1 MNMKR
6 FLSVLLILAML
17 VCTVPAFAILATA
30 EDETA
35 SSAWDG
41 TSYDVSW
48 CDTADSG
55 AEIDGKKYKVT
66 GYTAEEAKTYEI
78 STAEQL
84 AGLAKLVNTY
94 KGDSFANV
102 TVYLTADVDLGGNLW
117 TMIGK
122 NGTTFSA
129 TCAFAGSFVGK
140 KTDGSNA
147 VISNLTVSDG
157 STSQYCVGLF
167 GLYRGPLMANLT
179 LKNAVIESGYGR
191 TGSFV
196 GTAGVAATFR
206 NLTSDA
212 KITMTATTAWT
223 WTCAGG
229 LFGTSYNKT
238 DGSGNVFENCV
249 FTGSIGYKD
258 KNTKVQGCGGIVG
271 FNEGVA
277 TFKNCIVTGNISG
290 VINGIANTGDN
301 RGNPRS
307 GVGGIL
313 GAAVWADGKAAI
325 GMENCYVSAT
335 LAGFQRVGGFIGS
348 LFSTPGEN
356 NANKFTN
363 CQFDGAVVS
372 NGGDAKAAFLGY
384 QESNGANPTFE
395 NCLNT
400 GVASCRSSG
409 SLKMG
414 LVSGNPT
421 ATFTNCYG
429 TYKALLKTGA
439 TETTG
444 LTESGKL
451 PADFDATVWEAREG
465 SYPVLKNAKAYA
477 NADFL
482 TADLSWIDAAD
493 MTKAVWID
501 TEAEL
506 LGAFRMFET
515 DSWVLGD
522 RKQGDAVFNN
532 MMNVQF
538 SGAVTEWLKKAPYT
552 ADTAFGD
559 IAGKWK
565 MPMKTEGTENAETV
579 KGIYYQTTTAIN
591 DGKYGVRIAA
601 EIKGSDWDKAEFRL
615 VASYTD
621 AAGNTKI
628 SALRK
633 EEITVC
639 YKSLLETIDG
649 TTTPATP
656 AAGYVWIVLDIGK
669 ISADYTD
676 VSFDLY
682 ASVTDATGT
691 YYNAVYA
698 VSISAP
704 AAQ

>member
-1 MNMKR
+1 
-6 FLSVLLILAML
+6 ML
-17 VCTVPAFAILATA
+17 VCTIPAFAVLATA
-30 EDETA
+30 EGETT
-35 SSAWDG
+35 AWDG

-48 CDTADSG
+48 CDTSDG
-55 AEIDGKKYKVT
+55 GVEIDGTKYKVT
-66 GYTAEEAKTYEI
+66 GYTAAEAKTYEI

-84 AGLAKLVNTY
+84 AGLAKLVNANN

-102 TVYLTADVDLGGNLW
+102 TVSLTADVDLGGKLW

-122 NGTTFSA
+122 NGTTFSG

-140 KTDGSNA
+140 KADGSNA
-147 VISNLTVSDG
+147 VISNLTVKDG

-196 GTAGVAATFR
+196 GTAGVAAKFS

-212 KITMTATTAWT
+212 KITMTATTAWG

-229 LFGTSYNKT
+229 LVGTSYNAT
-238 DGSGNVFENCV
+238 DGIGNLFENCV
-249 FTGSIGYKD
+249 FTGAIGCKD
-258 KNTKVQGCGGIVG
+258 STTKMETFGGIVG
-271 FNEGVA
+271 ISEGVA
-277 TFKNCIVTGNISG
+277 TFKSCIVTGTISG
-290 VINGIANTGDN
+290 ATTGVADANGTH
-301 RGNPRS
+301 

-313 GAAVWADGKAAI
+313 GAARWTASKAAI
-325 GMENCYVSAT
+325 VMENCYVSAT
-335 LAGFQRVGGFIGS
+335 LAGYQRVGGFIGS
-348 LFSTPGEN
+348 LFSNPGK

-363 CQFDGAVVS
+363 CQFDGMVIS

-384 QESNGANPTFE
+384 QQSNDAKPTFT

-400 GVASCRSSG
+400 GVASCRSGG

-414 LVSGNPT
+414 LVCGNPT

-444 LTESGKL
+444 LTENGKL

-477 NADFL
+477 NPDFL
-482 TADLSWIDAAD
+482 KADLSWIDAANL
-493 MTKAVWID
+493 TKAVWID

-538 SGAVTEWLKKAPYT
+538 SGIVTEWLKNAPYT
-552 ADTAFGD
+552 TDTAFGD
-559 IAGKWK
+559 IAGNYK
-565 MPMKTEGTENAETV
+565 MPMKTVGKASAENV
-579 KGIYYQTTTAIN
+579 KALYYQTNAASG
-591 DGKYGVRIAA
+591 GKYGVRFAA
-601 EIKGSDWDKAEFRL
+601 EIKGSDWSAAEFRL
-615 VASYTD
+615 VATYTD
-621 AAGNTKI
+621 AEGNTKI

-633 EEITVC
+633 EAITVC
-639 YKSLLETIDG
+639 YSALLETLDG
-649 TTTPATP
+649 VTSPATP
-656 AAGYVWIVLDIGK
+656 AEGYVWIVLDIGA
-669 ISADYTD
+669 ISENYTNI
-676 VSFDLY
+676 SFDIC
-682 ASVTDATGT
+682 ASVTDSKDNT
-691 YYNAVYA
+691 YYNTVYA
-698 VSISAP
+698 VSVSAP

>member
-1 MNMKR
+1 
-6 FLSVLLILAML
+6 ML
-17 VCTVPAFAILATA
+17 VCTIPAFAVLATA
-30 EDETA
+30 EGETT
-35 SSAWDG
+35 AWDG

-55 AEIDGKKYKVT
+55 VEIGGIKYKVT

-84 AGLAKLVNTY
+84 AGLAKLVNAY

-102 TVYLTADVDLGGNLW
+102 TVYLTADVDLGGKLW

-122 NGTTFSA
+122 NGTAYSGTY
-129 TCAFAGSFVGK
+129 AFAGSFVGK
-140 KTDGSNA
+140 KADGSNA
-147 VISNLTVSDG
+147 VISNLTVKDG
-157 STSQYCVGLF
+157 SDSQRCVGLF

-196 GTAGVAATFR
+196 GTAGVAAKFS

-212 KITMTATTAWT
+212 KITMTATTAWG

-229 LFGTSYNKT
+229 LFGTSFNAT
-238 DGSGNVFENCV
+238 DGSGNLFENCV
-249 FTGSIGYKD
+249 FTGTIGCKD
-258 KNTKVQGCGGIVG
+258 STTKMETFGGIVG
-271 FNEGVA
+271 ISEGVA
-277 TFKNCIVTGNISG
+277 TFKSCIVTGDISG
-290 VINGIANTGDN
+290 ATAGVADANGTH
-301 RGNPRS
+301 

-313 GAAVWADGKAAI
+313 GAARWTASKAAI
-325 GMENCYVSAT
+325 VMENCYVSST
-335 LAGFQRVGGFIGS
+335 LKGYQRVGGFLGA
-348 LFSTPGEN
+348 LYSTPGK

-363 CQFDGAVVS
+363 CQFDGMVVS
-372 NGGDAKAAFLGY
+372 GGGDAKAAFLGY
-384 QESNGANPTFE
+384 QQSNDAKPTFT

-400 GVASCRSSG
+400 GVASCRSDG

-414 LVSGNPT
+414 LVYGNPT

-439 TETTG
+439 SETTG

-465 SYPVLKNAKAYA
+465 SYPVLKNAKVYA

-482 TADLSWIDAAD
+482 TADLSWIDAANL
-493 MTKAVWID
+493 TKAVWID

-538 SGAVTEWLKKAPYT
+538 SGIVTEWLKNAPYT

-559 IAGKWK
+559 IAGNWK
-565 MPMKTEGTENAETV
+565 MPMKTVGKASAENV
-579 KGIYYQTTTAIN
+579 KALYYQTNAAS
-591 DGKYGVRIAA
+591 DGKYGVRFAA
-601 EIKGSDWDKAEFRL
+601 EIKGSDWSAAEFRL
-615 VASYTD
+615 VATYTD
-621 AAGNTKI
+621 AEGNTKI

-633 EEITVC
+633 EAITVC
-639 YKSLLETIDG
+639 YSALLETLDG
-649 TTTPATP
+649 VTSPATP
-656 AAGYVWIVLDIGK
+656 AEGYVWIVLDIGA
-669 ISADYTD
+669 ISENYTNI
-676 VSFDLY
+676 SFDIC
-682 ASVTDATGT
+682 ASVTDSKDNT

-698 VSISAP
+698 VSVSAP

>member
-1 MNMKR
+1 
-6 FLSVLLILAML
+6 ML

-30 EDETA
+30 EGETT
-35 SSAWDG
+35 AWDG

-48 CDTADSG
+48 CDTAVGG
-55 AEIDGKKYKVT
+55 AEIDGKEYKVT

-84 AGLAKLVNTY
+84 AGLAKLVNAY

-102 TVYLTADVDLGGNLW
+102 TVYLTADVDLGGKSW

-122 NGTTFSA
+122 NGKTYSA

-140 KTDGSNA
+140 KADGSNA
-147 VISNLTVSDG
+147 VISNLTVKDG
-157 STSQYCVGLF
+157 STSQTCVGLF

-191 TGSFV
+191 TGSF
-196 GTAGVAATFR
+196 AGSANETATFR
-206 NLTSDA
+206 NLISDA
-212 KITMTATTAWT
+212 QITMKATAGWT
-223 WTCAGG
+223 WNLAGG
-229 LFGTSYNKT
+229 IAGATNNKT
-238 DGSGNVFENCV
+238 TGTIFDACV
-249 FTGSIGYKD
+249 FTGKISSENAQTQAY
-258 KNTKVQGCGGIVG
+258 GGIVG
-271 FNEGVA
+271 VDEGILLFND
-277 TFKNCIVTGNISG
+277 CIVTGDILGFSG
-290 VINGIANTGDN
+290 GVAKSGD
-301 RGNPRS
+301 PY

-313 GAAVWADGKAAI
+313 GVARGADKKVVVK
-325 GMENCYVSAT
+325 MERCYVSSDLT
-335 LAGFQRVGGFIGS
+335 GFQRVGGFLGAAYAQFNTTRTVE
-348 LFSTPGEN
+348 LTD
-356 NANKFTN
+356 
-363 CQFDGAVVS
+363 CQFDGTVIS
-372 NGGDAKAAFLGY
+372 NGGDAKAALAGRMEFAATVK
-384 QESNGANPTFE
+384 NF
-395 NCLNT
+395 LNT
-400 GVASCRSSG
+400 GVASCRNDG
-409 SLKMG
+409 SIKMG
-414 LVSGNPT
+414 LVYGDAAS
-421 ATFTNCYG
+421 TFTNCYG

-451 PADFDATVWEAREG
+451 PADFDTTVWEAREG

-482 TADLSWIDAAD
+482 MADLSWIDAANL
-493 MTKAVWID
+493 TKTVWID

-633 EEITVC
+633 EKITVC

-649 TTTPATP
+649 TTTPAVP
-656 AAGYVWIVLDIGK
+656 AEGYVWIVLDIGK

-698 VSISAP
+698 ASISAP

>member
-1 MNMKR
+1 
-6 FLSVLLILAML
+6 ML
-17 VCTVPAFAILATA
+17 VCTIPAFAVLATA
-30 EDETA
+30 EGETT
-35 SSAWDG
+35 AWDG

-48 CDTADSG
+48 CDTSDG
-55 AEIDGKKYKVT
+55 GVEIDGTKYKVT
-66 GYTAEEAKTYEI
+66 GYTAAEAKTYEI

-84 AGLAKLVNTY
+84 AGLAKLVNANN

-102 TVYLTADVDLGGNLW
+102 TVSLTADVDLGGKLW

-122 NGTTFSA
+122 NGTTFSG

-140 KTDGSNA
+140 KADGSNA
-147 VISNLTVSDG
+147 VISNLTVKDG
-157 STSQYCVGLF
+157 STSQVCVGLF

-196 GTAGVAATFR
+196 GTAGVAAKFS

-212 KITMTATTAWT
+212 KITMTATTAWG

-229 LFGTSYNKT
+229 LVGTSYNAT
-238 DGSGNVFENCV
+238 DGIGNLFENCV
-249 FTGSIGYKD
+249 FTGAIGCKD
-258 KNTKVQGCGGIVG
+258 STTKMETFGGIVG
-271 FNEGVA
+271 ISEGVA
-277 TFKNCIVTGNISG
+277 TFKSCIVTGTISG
-290 VINGIANTGDN
+290 ATTGVADANGTH
-301 RGNPRS
+301 

-313 GAAVWADGKAAI
+313 GAARWTASKAAI
-325 GMENCYVSAT
+325 VMENCYVSAT
-335 LAGFQRVGGFIGS
+335 LAGYQRVGGFIGS
-348 LFSTPGEN
+348 LFSNPGK

-363 CQFDGAVVS
+363 CQFDGMVIS

-384 QESNGANPTFE
+384 QQSNDAKPTFT

-400 GVASCRSSG
+400 GVASCRSGG

-414 LVSGNPT
+414 LVCGNPT

-444 LTESGKL
+444 LTENGKL

-477 NADFL
+477 NPDFL
-482 TADLSWIDAAD
+482 KADLSWIDAANL
-493 MTKAVWID
+493 TKAVWID

-538 SGAVTEWLKKAPYT
+538 SGIVTEWLKNAPYT
-552 ADTAFGD
+552 TDTAFGD
-559 IAGKWK
+559 IAGNYK
-565 MPMKTEGTENAETV
+565 MPMKTVGTASAENV
-579 KGIYYQTTTAIN
+579 KALYYQTTAAS
-591 DGKYGVRIAA
+591 DGKYGVRFAA
-601 EIKGSDWDKAEFRL
+601 EIKGSDWSAAEFRL
-615 VASYTD
+615 VATYTD
-621 AAGNTKI
+621 AEGNTKI

-633 EEITVC
+633 EAITVC
-639 YKSLLETIDG
+639 YSALLETLDG
-649 TTTPATP
+649 VTSPATP
-656 AAGYVWIVLDIGK
+656 AEGYVWIVLDIGA
-669 ISADYTD
+669 ISENYTNI
-676 VSFDLY
+676 SFDIC
-682 ASVTDATGT
+682 ASVTDSKDNT
-691 YYNAVYA
+691 YYNTVYA
-698 VSISAP
+698 VSVSAP

>member
-17 VCTVPAFAILATA
+17 VCTIPAFAVLATA
-30 EDETA
+30 EGETT
-35 SSAWDG
+35 AWDG

-48 CDTADSG
+48 CDTSDG
-55 AEIDGKKYKVT
+55 GVEIDGTKYKVT
-66 GYTAEEAKTYEI
+66 GYTAAEAKTYEI

-84 AGLAKLVNTY
+84 AGLAKLVNANN

-102 TVYLTADVDLGGNLW
+102 TVSLTADVDLGGKLW

-122 NGTTFSA
+122 NGTTFSG

-140 KTDGSNA
+140 KADGSNA
-147 VISNLTVSDG
+147 VISNLTVKDG
-157 STSQYCVGLF
+157 STSQVCVGLF

-196 GTAGVAATFR
+196 GTAGVAAKFS

-212 KITMTATTAWT
+212 KITMTATTAWG

-229 LFGTSYNKT
+229 LVGTSYNAT
-238 DGSGNVFENCV
+238 DGIGNLFENCV
-249 FTGSIGYKD
+249 FTGAIGCKD
-258 KNTKVQGCGGIVG
+258 STTKMETFGGIVG
-271 FNEGVA
+271 ISEGVA
-277 TFKNCIVTGNISG
+277 TFKSCIVTGTISG
-290 VINGIANTGDN
+290 ATAGVADANGTH
-301 RGNPRS
+301 

-313 GAAVWADGKAAI
+313 GAARWTASKAAI
-325 GMENCYVSAT
+325 VMENCYVSAT
-335 LAGFQRVGGFIGS
+335 LAGYQRVGGFIGS
-348 LFSTPGEN
+348 LFSNPGK
-356 NANKFTN
+356 NANKFTD
-363 CQFDGAVVS
+363 CQFDGMVIS

-384 QESNGANPTFE
+384 QQTNDAKPTFT

-400 GVASCRSSG
+400 GVASCRSGG

-439 TETTG
+439 SETTG

-451 PADFDATVWEAREG
+451 PVDFDATVWEAREG
-465 SYPVLKNAKAYA
+465 SYPVLKNAKGYA

-482 TADLSWIDAAD
+482 TADLSWIDAANL
-493 MTKAVWID
+493 TQAVWID

-515 DSWVLGD
+515 DSWVLGV

-538 SGAVTEWLKKAPYT
+538 SGIVTEWLKNTPYA

-559 IAGKWK
+559 IAGNYK
-565 MPMKTEGTENAETV
+565 MPMETV
-579 KGIYYQTTTAIN
+579 GKASAENVKALYYQTTAAS
-591 DGKYGVRIAA
+591 DGKYGVRFAA
-601 EIKGSDWDKAEFRL
+601 EIKGSDWSAAEFRL
-615 VASYTD
+615 VATYTD
-621 AAGNTKI
+621 AEGNTKI
-628 SALRK
+628 SALKK
-633 EEITVC
+633 EAITVC
-639 YKSLLETIDG
+639 YSALLETLDG
-649 TTTPATP
+649 ATSPATP
-656 AAGYVWIVLDIGK
+656 AEGYVWIVLDIGA
-669 ISADYTD
+669 ISENYTNI
-676 VSFDLY
+676 SFDIC
-682 ASVTDATGT
+682 ASVTDSKDNT

-698 VSISAP
+698 VSVSAP

>member
-30 EDETA
+30 EGETT
-35 SSAWDG
+35 AWDG

-55 AEIDGKKYKVT
+55 AEIDGKTYKVT

-94 KGDSFANV
+94 PDDSFANV
-102 TVYLTADVDLGGNLW
+102 TVYLTADVDLGGKSW

-122 NGTTFSA
+122 NGKAYSA
-129 TCAFAGSFVGK
+129 THAFAGSFVGK

-147 VISNLTVSDG
+147 VISNLTVKDG
-157 STSQYCVGLF
+157 STSQVCVGLF

-212 KITMTATTAWT
+212 KITMTATTAWG

-229 LFGTSYNKT
+229 LFGTSFNST
-238 DGSGNVFENCV
+238 DGIGNLFENCV
-249 FTGSIGYKD
+249 FTGTIGCKD
-258 KNTKVQGCGGIVG
+258 STTKMETFGGIVG
-271 FNEGVA
+271 ISEGVA
-277 TFKNCIVTGNISG
+277 TFKSCIVTGTISG
-290 VINGIANTGDN
+290 ATAGVADANGTH
-301 RGNPRS
+301 

-313 GAAVWADGKAAI
+313 GAARWTASKAAI
-325 GMENCYVSAT
+325 VMENCYVSST
-335 LAGFQRVGGFIGS
+335 LKGYQRVGGFLGA
-348 LFSTPGEN
+348 LYSTPGK

-363 CQFDGAVVS
+363 CQFDGMVVS
-372 NGGDAKAAFLGY
+372 GGGDAKAAFLGY
-384 QESNGANPTFE
+384 QQSNGANPTFE

-565 MPMKTEGTENAETV
+565 MPMKTEGTENAEAV

>member
-1 MNMKR
+1 MKR

-17 VCTVPAFAILATA
+17 VCTIPAFAVLATA
-30 EDETA
+30 EGETT
-35 SSAWDG
+35 AWDG

-48 CDTADSG
+48 CDTSDSG
-55 AEIDGKKYKVT
+55 VEIGGKKYKVT

-84 AGLAKLVNTY
+84 AGLAKLVNAY

-102 TVYLTADVDLGGNLW
+102 TVYLTADVDLGGKLW

-122 NGTTFSA
+122 NGTAYSGTY
-129 TCAFAGSFVGK
+129 AFAGSFVGK
-140 KTDGSNA
+140 KADGSNA
-147 VISNLTVSDG
+147 VISNLTVKDG
-157 STSQYCVGLF
+157 SDSQRCVGLF

-196 GTAGVAATFR
+196 GTAGVAAKFS

-212 KITMTATTAWT
+212 KITMTATTAWG

-229 LFGTSYNKT
+229 LFGTSFNAT
-238 DGSGNVFENCV
+238 DGIGNLFENCV
-249 FTGSIGYKD
+249 FTGTIGCKD
-258 KNTKVQGCGGIVG
+258 STTKMETFGGIVG
-271 FNEGVA
+271 ISEGVA
-277 TFKNCIVTGNISG
+277 TFKSCIVTGDISG
-290 VINGIANTGDN
+290 ATAGVADANGTH
-301 RGNPRS
+301 

-313 GAAVWADGKAAI
+313 GAARWTASKAAI
-325 GMENCYVSAT
+325 VMENCYVSST
-335 LAGFQRVGGFIGS
+335 LKGYQRVGGFLGA
-348 LFSTPGEN
+348 LYSTPGK

-363 CQFDGAVVS
+363 CQFDGMVVS
-372 NGGDAKAAFLGY
+372 GGGDAKAAFLGY
-384 QESNGANPTFE
+384 QQSNDAKPTFT

-400 GVASCRSSG
+400 GVASCRSNG

-414 LVSGNPT
+414 LVYGNPT

-439 TETTG
+439 SETTG
-444 LTESGKL
+444 LTENGKL

-465 SYPVLKNAKAYA
+465 SYPVLKNAKGYA

-482 TADLSWIDAAD
+482 TADLSWIDAANL
-493 MTKAVWID
+493 TKAVWID

-538 SGAVTEWLKKAPYT
+538 SGIVTEWLKNAPYT

-559 IAGKWK
+559 IAGNYK
-565 MPMKTEGTENAETV
+565 MPMKTVGKASAENV
-579 KGIYYQTTTAIN
+579 KALYYQTNAAS
-591 DGKYGVRIAA
+591 DGKYGVRFAA
-601 EIKGSDWDKAEFRL
+601 EIKGSDWSAAEFRL
-615 VASYTD
+615 VATYTD
-621 AAGNTKI
+621 AEGNTKI

-633 EEITVC
+633 EAITVC
-639 YKSLLETIDG
+639 YSALLETLDG
-649 TTTPATP
+649 VTSPATP
-656 AAGYVWIVLDIGK
+656 AEGYVWIVLDIGA
-669 ISADYTD
+669 ISENYTNI
-676 VSFDLY
+676 SFDIC
-682 ASVTDATGT
+682 ASVTDSEDNT
-691 YYNAVYA
+691 YYNTVYA
-698 VSISAP
+698 VSVSAP

>member
-1 MNMKR
+1 
-6 FLSVLLILAML
+6 ML
-17 VCTVPAFAILATA
+17 VCTIPAFAVLATA
-30 EDETA
+30 EGETT
-35 SSAWDG
+35 AWDG

-48 CDTADSG
+48 CDTSDSG
-55 AEIDGKKYKVT
+55 AEIDGIKYKVT

-84 AGLAKLVNTY
+84 AGLAKLVNAY

-102 TVYLTADVDLGGNLW
+102 TVYLTADVDLGGKLW

-122 NGTTFSA
+122 NGNAYSA
-129 TCAFAGSFVGK
+129 TYAFAGSFVGK
-140 KTDGSNA
+140 KADGSNA
-147 VISNLTVSDG
+147 VISNLTVKDG
-157 STSQYCVGLF
+157 STSQVCVGLF

-196 GTAGVAATFR
+196 GTANETATFR
-206 NLTSDA
+206 NLISDA

-258 KNTKVQGCGGIVG
+258 KDTKVQGCGGIVG

-290 VINGIANTGDN
+290 VINGIANTSDN
-301 RGNPRS
+301 GNNPRS

-313 GAAVWADGKAAI
+313 GVAVWAAGKAAI
-325 GMENCYVSAT
+325 VMENCYVSAT
-335 LAGFQRVGGFIGS
+335 LAGYQRVGGFIGS
-348 LFSTPGEN
+348 LFSNPGK

-363 CQFDGAVVS
+363 CQFDGMVIS

-384 QESNGANPTFE
+384 QQSNDAKPTFT

-400 GVASCRSSG
+400 GVASCRSNG

-414 LVSGNPT
+414 LVYGNPT

-444 LTESGKL
+444 LTENGKL
-451 PADFDATVWEAREG
+451 PADFDTTVWEAREG
-465 SYPVLKNAKAYA
+465 SYPVLKNAKVYA

-482 TADLSWIDAAD
+482 TADLSWIDAANL
-493 MTKAVWID
+493 TKAVWID

-538 SGAVTEWLKKAPYT
+538 SGIVTEWLKNAPYT

-559 IAGKWK
+559 IAGNYK
-565 MPMKTEGTENAETV
+565 MPMKTVGKASAENV
-579 KGIYYQTTTAIN
+579 KALYYQTNAASN
-591 DGKYGVRIAA
+591 GKYGVRFAA
-601 EIKGSDWDKAEFRL
+601 EIKGSDWSAAEFRL
-615 VASYTD
+615 VATYTD
-621 AAGNTKI
+621 AEGNTKI

-633 EEITVC
+633 EAITVC
-639 YKSLLETIDG
+639 YSALLETLDG
-649 TTTPATP
+649 VTSPATP
-656 AAGYVWIVLDIGK
+656 AEGYVWIVLDIGA
-669 ISADYTD
+669 ISENYTNI
-676 VSFDLY
+676 SFDIC
-682 ASVTDATGT
+682 ASVTDSEDNT
-691 YYNAVYA
+691 YYNTVYA
-698 VSISAP
+698 VSVSAP

>member
-1 MNMKR
+1 
-6 FLSVLLILAML
+6 ML
-17 VCTVPAFAILATA
+17 VCTVPAFAVLATA
-30 EDETA
+30 EGETT
-35 SSAWDG
+35 AWDG

-55 AEIDGKKYKVT
+55 VEIDGKKYKVT

-84 AGLAKLVNTY
+84 AGLAKLVNAY

-102 TVYLTADVDLGGNLW
+102 TVYLTADVDLGGKSW

-122 NGTTFSA
+122 NGKAYSA
-129 TCAFAGSFVGK
+129 THAFAGSFVGK
-140 KTDGSNA
+140 KADGSNA
-147 VISNLTVSDG
+147 VISNLTVKDG

-212 KITMTATTAWT
+212 KITMTATSAGDKGGWI
-223 WTCAGG
+223 CVGG
-229 LFGTSYNKT
+229 LFGTSFNAT
-238 DGSGNVFENCV
+238 DGIGNLFENCV
-249 FTGSIGYKD
+249 FIGTIGCKD
-258 KNTKVQGCGGIVG
+258 STTKMETFGGIVG
-271 FNEGVA
+271 ISEGVA
-277 TFKNCIVTGNISG
+277 TFKSCIVTGTISG
-290 VINGIANTGDN
+290 ATAGVADASGTH
-301 RGNPRS
+301 

-313 GAAVWADGKAAI
+313 GAARWTASKAAI
-325 GMENCYVSAT
+325 VMENCYVSST
-335 LAGFQRVGGFIGS
+335 LKGYQRVGGFLGA
-348 LFSTPGEN
+348 LYFTPGK

-363 CQFDGAVVS
+363 CQFDGMVIS

-384 QESNGANPTFE
+384 QQSNDAKPTFT

-400 GVASCRSSG
+400 GVASCRSDG

-414 LVSGNPT
+414 LVYGNPT

-439 TETTG
+439 SETTG
-444 LTESGKL
+444 LTENGKL

-465 SYPVLKNAKAYA
+465 SYPVLKNAKVYA

-482 TADLSWIDAAD
+482 TADLSWIDAAKL
-493 MTKAVWID
+493 TKAVWID

-522 RKQGDAVFNN
+522 RKQGNAVFNN

-538 SGAVTEWLKKAPYT
+538 SGAVTEWLKKTPYT

-559 IAGKWK
+559 IAGNWK
-565 MPMKTEGTENAETV
+565 MPMKTVGTVSTENV
-579 KGIYYQTTTAIN
+579 KALYYQTTAAS
-591 DGKYGVRIAA
+591 DGKYGVRFAA
-601 EIKGSDWDKAEFRL
+601 EIKGSDWSAAEFRL
-615 VASYTD
+615 VATYTD
-621 AAGNTKI
+621 AEGNTKI

-649 TTTPATP
+649 TTTPAVP
-656 AAGYVWIVLDIGK
+656 AEGYVWIVLDIGA
-669 ISADYTD
+669 ISENYTNI
-676 VSFDLY
+676 SFDIC
-682 ASVTDATGT
+682 ASVTDSEDNT

-698 VSISAP
+698 VSVSAP